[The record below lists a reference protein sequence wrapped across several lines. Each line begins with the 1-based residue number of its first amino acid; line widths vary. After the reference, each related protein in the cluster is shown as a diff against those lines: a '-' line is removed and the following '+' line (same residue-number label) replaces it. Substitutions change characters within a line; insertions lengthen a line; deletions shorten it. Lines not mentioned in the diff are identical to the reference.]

1 MIDADNKEY
10 LKAAQSWESDAIV
23 RSRRSE
29 RIAWRVAIAGGVLA
43 IAGVAAVAGLA
54 PFKEVEAF
62 IVRVDK
68 NSGYTDVITRVDE
81 KSMTPDEAIDKFFLS
96 EYVNAR
102 EEYSDAIA
110 FGNYTKVGLMSV
122 PEEGQKY
129 YEAFRPENP
138 RSPLNTYGRDG
149 KIEVKVTSISFIDK
163 GVASVRFER
172 QDNNKGQKRASRW
185 IATMSYTYQDPP
197 LDESER
203 LINPIGFQVSDYRL
217 DSETVAAPSAPVVGA
232 M

>member
-1 MIDADNKEY
+1 MIDADNKDY
-10 LKAAQSWESDAIV
+10 LDAAKSWESDAIV
-23 RSRRSE
+23 RARRSE

-54 PFKEVEAF
+54 PFKQVEAF

-68 NSGYTDVITRVDE
+68 NTGFTDVITRVDE
-81 KSMTPDEAIDKFFLS
+81 KSMTPDEAIDKYFLS

-110 FGNYTKVGLMSV
+110 FGNYTKIGLMSV

-138 RSPLNTYGRDG
+138 RSPLNTFGRTG
-149 KIEVKVTSISFIDK
+149 KIEVKVTSISFIDQ
-163 GVASVRFER
+163 GVASVRFDRE
-172 QDNNKGQKRASRW
+172 DVNKGQKGSSRW
-185 IATMSYTYQDPP
+185 IATMTYSYEDPP
-197 LDESER
+197 HDASER
-203 LINPIGFQVSDYRL
+203 LINPLGFQVSDYRL
-217 DSETVAAPSAPVVGA
+217 DAETVGAAGLVAGGL
-232 M
+232 